1 MARKDLL
8 NTAKKQ
14 KKDEFYT
21 MLEDIEKELVHY
33 ESYFEDKVVFCNCD
47 DPDHSNFYLYF
58 LNNFKKLK
66 LKRLI
71 TLPYVENSCSK
82 ATIVDNFGDRT
93 LLKVQYLRCDG
104 DFRSRES
111 LYLLKESDIV
121 VTNPPFSLFR
131 EFIDKMY
138 EYDKKFLIIGNI
150 NALSYK
156 NVISRLKTNEIR
168 LGISITSGDRK
179 FWVPDDYPM
188 YANGCGI
195 EQVKLGNKTVEEKF
209 IRVPGVRWFTNLPIH
224 KPLPQESLKHQY
236 CSEKYPK
243 YENFDAIEVSKSSEV
258 PSDYYGLMG
267 VPITFMDKFNS
278 EEFEFVGAD
287 YEFAKIIKIGENK
300 TSNNRRFVVN
310 GKMKYARFVIRRKN
324 RCLSDND

>member
-131 EFIDKMY
+131 EFINKMY

-195 EQVKLGNKTVEEKF
+195 EQVKLGNKTVEK
-209 IRVPGVRWFTNLPIH
+209 
-224 KPLPQESLKHQY
+224 K
-236 CSEKYPK
+236 
-243 YENFDAIEVSKSSEV
+243 
-258 PSDYYGLMG
+258 
-267 VPITFMDKFNS
+267 
-278 EEFEFVGAD
+278 
-287 YEFAKIIKIGENK
+287 
-300 TSNNRRFVVN
+300 
-310 GKMKYARFVIRRKN
+310 
-324 RCLSDND
+324 

>member
-1 MARKDLL
+1 MAKKDLL

-21 MLEDIEKELVHY
+21 MLEDIEKELVY
-33 ESYFEDKVVFCNCD
+33 YTNYFEDKVVFCNCD

-93 LLKVQYLRCDG
+93 LIKVQYLLGDG
-104 DFRSRES
+104 DFRSRDS
-111 LYLLKESDIV
+111 LRLLKEADIV

-168 LGISITSGDRK
+168 LGISITSGDRR
-179 FWVPDDYPM
+179 FWVPYDYPM
-188 YANGCGI
+188 YANGCGV
-195 EQVKLGNKTVEEKF
+195 ERVNLGNKTVEKKF

-224 KPLPQESLKHQY
+224 KPLKDRVFSHKYSP
-236 CSEKYPK
+236 EKYPK

-267 VPITFMDKFNS
+267 VPITFMDRFDS
-278 EEFEFVGAD
+278 GEFEFVGAD

-310 GKMKYARFVIRRKN
+310 GKMKYARFVVRHKRIAA
-324 RCLSDND
+324 

>member
-8 NTAKKQ
+8 NIAKKQ

-21 MLEDIEKELVHY
+21 TLEDIEKELVHY
-33 ESYFEDKVVFCNCD
+33 TSYFEDKVVFCNCD

-71 TLPYVENSCSK
+71 VLPYVENSCSK

-93 LLKVQYLRCDG
+93 LLKVQYLRSDG
-104 DFRSRES
+104 DFRSRDS
-111 LYLLKESDIV
+111 LRLLKEADIV

-188 YANGCGI
+188 YANGCGV
-195 EQVKLGNKTVEEKF
+195 EHVELGNKTVEKKF

-224 KPLPQESLKHQY
+224 KPLTQKSLKHQY
-236 CSEKYPK
+236 CPEKYPK
-243 YENFDAIEVSKSSEV
+243 YENFDAIEVAKSSEV
-258 PSDYYGLMG
+258 PIDYYGLMG
-267 VPITFMDKFNS
+267 VPITFMDKFDS
-278 EEFEFVGAD
+278 EEFEFIGPD

-310 GKMKYARFVIRRKN
+310 GKMKYARFVIRRKKIAA
-324 RCLSDND
+324 

>member
-33 ESYFEDKVVFCNCD
+33 TSYFEDKVVFCNCD

-93 LLKVQYLRCDG
+93 LLKVQYLRGDG
-104 DFRSRES
+104 DFRSRDS
-111 LYLLKESDIV
+111 LRLLKEADIV

-188 YANGCGI
+188 YANGCGV
-195 EQVKLGNKTVEEKF
+195 EQVKLGNKTVEK
-209 IRVPGVRWFTNLPIH
+209 NLLGFRALGGLLIYRYI
-224 KPLPQESLKHQY
+224 SL
-236 CSEKYPK
+236 YPK
-243 YENFDAIEVSKSSEV
+243 NH
-258 PSDYYGLMG
+258 
-267 VPITFMDKFNS
+267 
-278 EEFEFVGAD
+278 
-287 YEFAKIIKIGENK
+287 
-300 TSNNRRFVVN
+300 
-310 GKMKYARFVIRRKN
+310 
-324 RCLSDND
+324 

>member
-21 MLEDIEKELVHY
+21 TLEDIEKELVHY
-33 ESYFEDKVVFCNCD
+33 TSYFEDKVVFCNCD

-71 TLPYVENSCSK
+71 ALPYVENSCSK

-93 LLKVQYLRCDG
+93 LLKVQYLRGDG
-104 DFRSRES
+104 DFRSRDS
-111 LYLLKESDIV
+111 LRLLKEADIV

-179 FWVPDDYPM
+179 FWVPDDYPLN
-188 YANGCGI
+188 ASSCGV
-195 EQVKLGNKTVEEKF
+195 EKVNVGNKVIEKPF
-209 IRVPGVRWFTNLPIH
+209 IRVPGVRWFTNFPIH
-224 KPLPQESLKHQY
+224 KPLENRVFNHKYSL
-236 CSEKYPK
+236 EKYPK
-243 YENFDAIEVSKSSEV
+243 YDNFDAIEVAKSSEV
-258 PSDYYGLMG
+258 PTDYYGLMG
-267 VPITFMDKFNS
+267 VPITFMDKFDS
-278 EEFEFVGAD
+278 EEFEFIGPD
-287 YEFAKIIKIGENK
+287 YEFAKVVKIDENK
-300 TSNNRRFVVN
+300 KITNHRFVLN
-310 GKMKYARFVIRRKN
+310 GKIKYARFVIRRKN

>member
-33 ESYFEDKVVFCNCD
+33 TSYFEDKVVFCNCD

-71 TLPYVENSCSK
+71 VLPYVENSCSK

-93 LLKVQYLRCDG
+93 LLKVQYLRGDG
-104 DFRSRES
+104 DFRSRDS
-111 LYLLKESDIV
+111 LRLLKEADIV

-188 YANGCGI
+188 YANGCGV
-195 EQVKLGNKTVEEKF
+195 EQVKLGNKTVEKKF

-224 KPLPQESLKHQY
+224 KPLIQKSLKHQY
-236 CSEKYPK
+236 SPEKYPK

-310 GKMKYARFVIRRKN
+310 GKMKYARFVVHRK
-324 RCLSDND
+324 RIVA